1 MKLRE
6 IILWI
11 VIVIGATTLLLLI
24 PNSEINGIRK
34 GSPTGYAVGYDT
46 NDFLNIPDVKAA
58 VSKLNESDYELLKRN
73 LEVKGPIIIEDNYYI
88 MSGNK
93 RNAGISDFAMLY
105 VRQTDKKFYAVIA
118 SDNLIRI
125 ITDDADNVDSI
136 DKYIQDWAK
145 TKKADFK
152 IENIEYEF
160 IK

>member
-1 MKLRE
+1 MKKKD

-11 VIVIGATTLLLLI
+11 IVVIITIILLLLI
-24 PNSEINGIRK
+24 PNSQLNGTRR

-58 VSKLNESDYELLKRN
+58 VSKLNEYDYELLKTN
-73 LEVKGPIIIEDNYYI
+73 LEIKGPIIIEDNYYI

-93 RNAGISDFAMLY
+93 RNAGVSDFAMLY

-125 ITDDADNVDSI
+125 ITNDTDNVDSV
-136 DKYIQDWAK
+136 DKYIQGWVD

-152 IENIEYEF
+152 IENVEYEF